1 MNATVLYVRKFS
13 FNALSCTLQVEVK
26 VDQSALNSESSI
38 EAGSWFKVSEDKF
51 ISNFTIEAEIFDT
64 GTSNEN
70 ANLLST
76 SVAHL
81 QLTNSVDYFLGFI
94 GYQLK
99 GKLQM
104 PKLWTAE
111 QVKVF

>member
-1 MNATVLYVRKFS
+1 MKIDTSEMNIDS
-13 FNALSCTLQVEVK
+13 
-26 VDQSALNSESSI
+26 SAES
-38 EAGSWFKVSEDKF
+38 GNFFKISEDKF
-51 ISNFTIEAEIFDT
+51 IASFTIEAEIFDSGSWYT
-64 GTSNEN
+64 DNGHP
-70 ANLLST
+70 NLLST

-81 QLTNSVDYFLGFI
+81 QITNSVDYYLGFI

-111 QVKVF
+111 HVKVS

>member
-1 MNATVLYVRKFS
+1 MLYQCS
-13 FNALSCTLQVEVK
+13 IQVEVK
-26 VDQSALNSESSI
+26 IDNSAMNIDRSVET
-38 EAGSWFKVSEDKF
+38 GSWFKTSEDKF
-51 ISNFTIEAEIFDT
+51 IANFTIEAEIFDT
-64 GTSNEN
+64 GSWYTSNGH
-70 ANLLST
+70 ANMLST

-81 QLTNSVDYFLGFI
+81 QLTNSVDFYLGFI